1 MTELKTQENDAS
13 VPDYLATVSDQRRME
28 CETVM
33 SIMRRVTGEKPKMWG
48 NSIIG
53 FGRYRYENT
62 KGKEFRWMLTG
73 IAPRKSSL
81 TVYIMPGFEPFADLM
96 DGLGPHKIGK
106 SCLYITRLEK
116 MDLKVLENLIG
127 QSVEVMRDRYPD

>member
-1 MTELKTQENDAS
+1 MSELKTQENDGNIA
-13 VPDYLATVSDQRRME
+13 DYLMTVSDQRRTE

-33 SIMRRVTGEKPKMWG
+33 AIMRRVTGEQPRMWG

-73 IAPRKSSL
+73 VSPRKSSL
-81 TVYIMPGFEPFADLM
+81 TVYVMPGFTPFTNLL
-96 DGLGPHKIGK
+96 GQLGPHKLGK
-106 SCLYITRLEK
+106 SCLYISRLQK
-116 MDLKVLENLIG
+116 VDLKVLEKLIG

>member
-1 MTELKTQENDAS
+1 MAELKTQENDGS
-13 VPDYLATVSDQRRME
+13 IPDYLATVSDQRRME

-33 SIMRRVTGEKPKMWG
+33 SIMRRVTGSKPKMWG

-53 FGRYRYENT
+53 FGRYRYENA

-81 TVYIMPGFEPFADLM
+81 SVYIMPGFKPFADLM
-96 DGLGPHKIGK
+96 AKLGPHRTGK

-116 MDLKVLENLIG
+116 VDLKVLETLIG
-127 QSVEVMRDRYPD
+127 QSVEVMRERYPD

>member
-1 MTELKTQENDAS
+1 MTEIKTQENDAS
-13 VPDYLATVSDQRRME
+13 IPDYLATVSDLRRME

-73 IAPRKSSL
+73 VSPRKSSL
-81 TVYIMPGFEPFADLM
+81 SVYIMPGFEPFVGLLD
-96 DGLGPHKIGK
+96 DLGPHKIGK

-116 MDLKVLENLIG
+116 VDLKILENLID